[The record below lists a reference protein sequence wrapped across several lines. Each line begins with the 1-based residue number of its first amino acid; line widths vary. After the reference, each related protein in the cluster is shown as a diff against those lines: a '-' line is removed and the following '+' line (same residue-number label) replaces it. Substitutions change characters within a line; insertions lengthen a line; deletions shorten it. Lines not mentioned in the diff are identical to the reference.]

1 MARTKQSNP
10 TRKDRRKNPYRTWV
24 GGSKGTMKRT
34 TRRGAYVPNRK
45 KAMVT
50 RRAPMVETKVKTTEA
65 QTAMFGTVDHIN
77 FETFNTPHAHI
88 NPDVYHFWQQGL
100 AEQQIIGKSVFAK
113 YMKRKI
119 TIRFPQPNVNNSQG
133 NPGVI
138 PKIPQ
143 RYELVWGFVPAPLNY
158 TSSTT
163 PTQNSATIADINGY
177 INERVR
183 DYFNKRSD
191 KLRYVGKMDSTIRI
205 VGRRKV
211 KPDLRYLSTAPPATM
226 DPSFSSTY
234 ATGSIP
240 DYHTSIY
247 WPCMKKLHFEASDDL
262 HNGNAGLYLNY
273 QHLAFCVLYSVDWED
288 IPVADRPTQVCGIAY
303 NDAIWFS
310 DS

>member
-211 KPDLRYLSTAPPATM
+211 KPDLRYLSTAPSNNG
-226 DPSFSSTY
+226 SF
-234 ATGSIP
+234 I
-240 DYHTSIY
+240 
-247 WPCMKKLHFEASDDL
+247 
-262 HNGNAGLYLNY
+262 
-273 QHLAFCVLYSVDWED
+273 
-288 IPVADRPTQVCGIAY
+288 
-303 NDAIWFS
+303 
-310 DS
+310 